1 MTNSSTPIR
10 RVVTGHTDDNVAT
23 VLIDDVARNVRGNR
37 PGQYTTLMWCT
48 DGAPAD
54 MAVGLDAED
63 MGERKLGT
71 YPPVNGTRFM
81 IAEYPPNN
89 AAVMH
94 RTETIDYIIVLS
106 GKIDMELDKG
116 EMVTIKQGDVMIQ
129 RGTNHAWI
137 NRYDEVCRMVFV
149 LVDAKPLGFT
159 EHLRS
164 RDNEHAHLAAGAKG

>member
-1 MTNSSTPIR
+1 MSKSVPIR
-10 RVVTGHTDDNVAT
+10 RIITGHTADGVAT
-23 VLIDDVARNVRGNR
+23 VIKDGVAENVRGNR

-54 MAVGLDAED
+54 MAIGVDAED
-63 MGERKLGT
+63 MGARKLGT

-116 EMVTIKQGDVMIQ
+116 EMVTLNTGDVMIQ

-137 NRYDEVCRMVFV
+137 NRYDETCRMVFV
-149 LVDAKPLGFT
+149 LVDGVPLGYT

-164 RDNEHAHLAAGAKG
+164 RDNEHAHLASGAKG